1 MRHEGI
7 DNKMTAAAADWQ
19 TAASPGPDDA
29 DILILIRLRS
39 SSSVCRSCSESSRS
53 SYSSYSTSSRY
64 RATDSGL
71 SRKILTLSNASSL
84 AVPSCPGARLLGQEE
99 DRLLGSPVSASLVSP
114 RAGPLDRF
122 TENCTASSGLDQ
134 TEKP

>member
-1 MRHEGI
+1 MMRNEGI

-19 TAASPGPDDA
+19 TAASPGPDD
-29 DILILIRLRS
+29 ILILIRLR

-64 RATDSGL
+64 RATDLGL
-71 SRKILTLSNASSL
+71 SRKILTLSNSSSL
-84 AVPSCPGARLLGQEE
+84 AVPSCPGPRLLGQEE
-99 DRLLGSPVSASLVSP
+99 DRLLGLPVSASLVSP

>member
-1 MRHEGI
+1 MMRNEGI

-71 SRKILTLSNASSL
+71 SRKILTLSNSSSL
-84 AVPSCPGARLLGQEE
+84 AVPSCPGPRLLGQEE
-99 DRLLGSPVSASLVSP
+99 ARLLARQCQHPWSRLVLG
-114 RAGPLDRF
+114 RWTGLQRIVPLARD
-122 TENCTASSGLDQ
+122 
-134 TEKP
+134 

>member
-1 MRHEGI
+1 MMRNEGI

-29 DILILIRLRS
+29 DILILIHRLR

-71 SRKILTLSNASSL
+71 SRKILTLSNSSSL
-84 AVPSCPGARLLGQEE
+84 AVPSCPGPRLLGQEE
-99 DRLLGSPVSASLVSP
+99 DRLLARHVSIPGLASCWA
-114 RAGPLDRF
+114 AGPVYRELYR
-122 TENCTASSGLDQ
+122 
-134 TEKP
+134 